1 MVCRQPPYRM
11 RVGLAVRSLVGDKV
25 VPPPEARTDTADR
38 DKDKEDML
46 RNASDWDL
54 KSPLVLPSSLPSWT
68 VRLALFWAH

>member
-1 MVCRQPPYRM
+1 M
-11 RVGLAVRSLVGDKV
+11 RVGFAVRSLVGDKV
-25 VPPPEARTDTADR
+25 VPPPEARTDTDTEDR

-46 RNASDWDL
+46 RNAPDWGL